1 MCHISAAVCTSCLL
15 IFVHIKLVYGEIG
28 YLSFTGTK
36 TKTIPGVFS
45 DCWYH
50 GGLIEDLGGGICAG
64 LTRSVL
70 DFGGQ
75 LILFLSTVL

>member
-15 IFVHIKLVYGEIG
+15 IFVHIKLVYGKIG

-36 TKTIPGVFS
+36 TIPGVFS
-45 DCWYH
+45 DCSYH
-50 GGLIEDLGGGICAG
+50 GGRIQDLGGGICAG

-75 LILFLSTVL
+75 LILFFHKC